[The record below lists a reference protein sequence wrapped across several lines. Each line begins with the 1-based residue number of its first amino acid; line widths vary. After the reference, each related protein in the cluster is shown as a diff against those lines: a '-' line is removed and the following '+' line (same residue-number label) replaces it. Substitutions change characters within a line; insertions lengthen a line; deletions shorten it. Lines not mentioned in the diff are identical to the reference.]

1 MRIEDV
7 QDALIALRTGWT
19 ALRHSARCIYGV
31 YLAASH
37 DLPAITVSDSGL
49 LFIGKTESGTSP
61 QDHFD
66 PPGRDSGTSTERRT
80 LGALLRKDLDLTAQ
94 PGSLDINSGNVSS
107 FCFSPSG
114 EARLSDWIRTSLL
127 VSRLPFGGDVAS
139 AESLLVRHLE
149 PPLNITNWH
158 NPQRDHIMNMR
169 RICAEEALL
178 CLDE

>member
-1 MRIEDV
+1 MQIQDV

-19 ALRHSARCIYGV
+19 APRQSARCVYGV
-31 YLAASH
+31 YLAAGH
-37 DLPAITVSDSGL
+37 VLPGIAVSGSGL
-49 LFIGKTESGTSP
+49 LFIGKTETGTSP

-66 PPGRDSGTSTERRT
+66 PAGRDSGTSTERRT
-80 LGALLRKDLDLTAQ
+80 LGALLREDLDLTAQ
-94 PGSLDINSGNVSS
+94 PGSFGIKGGNASS
-107 FCFSPSG
+107 FCFSRSG
-114 EARLSDWIRTSLL
+114 EARLSDWIRASLL
-127 VSRLPFGGDVAS
+127 VSRLPFSGDVAS

-178 CLDE
+178 CLD